1 MKNYNISKKLKFV
14 LAIIILPLIT
24 SCEALKY
31 KKVDARDVPTD
42 PAKRVKKNIEEGR
55 GIRLGNGSKKGGD
68 FQFASSNPMWRASLE
83 TLDFLPLANADYSGG
98 IIISDWYS
106 PDENK
111 NESIKITVRFLS
123 NEIRPDG
130 IEVIIF
136 RKNCKIYENCKV
148 INSSSNI
155 GNEIKLAIIK
165 RAVEIEKFDAK
176 NRPNKRGIVFD
187 SDGKIK
193 N

>member
-1 MKNYNISKKLKFV
+1 MNKLVKIQSFLIFV
-14 LAIIILPLIT
+14 LIILN
-24 SCEALKY
+24 SCGIYRPVDSREIPVNEAE
-31 KKVDARDVPTD
+31 
-42 PAKRVKKNIEEGR
+42 RVKKNIEEGR

-165 RAVEIEKFDAK
+165 RAVEIERVDAK
-176 NRPNKRGIVFD
+176 NRPYKRGIVFD
-187 SDGKIK
+187 SEGKRK

>member
-1 MKNYNISKKLKFV
+1 MNKLLKIQSFLIFV
-14 LAIIILPLIT
+14 LIVLN
-24 SCEALKY
+24 SCGIYRPVDSREIPVNEAE
-31 KKVDARDVPTD
+31 
-42 PAKRVKKNIEEGR
+42 RVKKNIEEGR
-55 GIRLGNGSKKGGD
+55 GIRLGGSSNKGGD

-130 IEVIIF
+130 IAVIIF

-176 NRPNKRGIVFD
+176 NRPYKRGIVLD
-187 SDGKIK
+187 SEGNRK

>member
-1 MKNYNISKKLKFV
+1 VSKLLKIVSLFIFF
-14 LAIIILPLIT
+14 LALLN
-24 SCEALKY
+24 SCGIYRPVDSRKIPVNEAE
-31 KKVDARDVPTD
+31 
-42 PAKRVKKNIEEGR
+42 RVKKNIEEGR
-55 GIRLGNGSKKGGD
+55 GIRLGTGLGKRGGD

-83 TLDFLPLANADYSGG
+83 TLNFLPLANADYSGG

-111 NESIKITVRFLS
+111 NESIKITIRFLS

-136 RKNCKIYENCKV
+136 NKKCKIYENCKV
-148 INSSSNI
+148 INSTGNI

-165 RAVEIEKFDAK
+165 KAVEIERIDAK
-176 NRPNKRGIVFD
+176 NRPVKRGIVLD
-187 SDGKIK
+187 SSGKIK
-193 N
+193 QEN

>member
-1 MKNYNISKKLKFV
+1 MTKLLKIITISV
-14 LAIIILPLIT
+14 ILLSFLN
-24 SCEALKY
+24 SCGIYRPVDSRKIPVNEAE
-31 KKVDARDVPTD
+31 
-42 PAKRVKKNIEEGR
+42 RVKKNIEEGR
-55 GIRLGNGSKKGGD
+55 GIKIMDNSKRGGD

-83 TLDFLPLANADYSGG
+83 TLNFLPLANADYSGG

-111 NESIKITVRFLS
+111 NESIKITIRFLS

-130 IEVIIF
+130 IEVSIF
-136 RKNCKIYENCKV
+136 RKNCKIFENCKV

-165 RAVEIEKFDAK
+165 RAVEIERMDAK
-176 NRPNKRGIVFD
+176 NNPNKRGITLD
-187 SDGKIK
+187 SSGKIPK

>member
-1 MKNYNISKKLKFV
+1 MNKLVRFFSF
-14 LAIIILPLIT
+14 LMLSIFLLN
-24 SCEALKY
+24 SCGIYRPVDSRKIPVNEAE
-31 KKVDARDVPTD
+31 
-42 PAKRVKKNIEEGR
+42 RVKKNIEEGR
-55 GIRLGNGSKKGGD
+55 GIRLGNSAKRGGD

-83 TLDFLPLANADYSGG
+83 TLNFLPLANADYGGG

-111 NESIKITVRFLS
+111 DESIKITIRFLS

-136 RKNCKIYENCKV
+136 RKKCKIYENCKV
-148 INSSSNI
+148 TNLKSNI
-155 GNEIKLAIIK
+155 GSEIKLAIIK
-165 RAVEIEKFDAK
+165 RAVEIERIDAK
-176 NRPNKRGIVFD
+176 NRPIKRGVIFD
-187 SDGKIK
+187 SDGKIV